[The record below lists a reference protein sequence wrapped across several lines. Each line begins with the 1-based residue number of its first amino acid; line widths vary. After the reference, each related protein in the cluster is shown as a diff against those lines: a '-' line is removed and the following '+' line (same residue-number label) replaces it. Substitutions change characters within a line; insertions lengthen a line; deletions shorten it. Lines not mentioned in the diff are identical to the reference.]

1 MTEKVPI
8 IIQARVN
15 STRLPNKVLLEI
27 NGKPLIEHVIN
38 QISAAKMVDYC
49 IVATSTNPKDD
60 KIVDFCERKKIRYF
74 RGSEEDVLDRYYQS
88 AKKYQANTIVR
99 LTSDC
104 PLIDPKLIDQ
114 NLS

>member
-60 KIVDFCERKKIRYF
+60 KIVDFCERKKIRY
-74 RGSEEDVLDRYYQS
+74 
-88 AKKYQANTIVR
+88 
-99 LTSDC
+99 
-104 PLIDPKLIDQ
+104 
-114 NLS
+114 